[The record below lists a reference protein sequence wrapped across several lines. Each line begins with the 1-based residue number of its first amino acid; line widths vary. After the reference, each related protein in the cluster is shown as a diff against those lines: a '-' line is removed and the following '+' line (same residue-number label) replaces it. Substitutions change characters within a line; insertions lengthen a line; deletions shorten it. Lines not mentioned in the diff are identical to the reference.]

1 MAHDVTLDDVA
12 RRSGVSRAT
21 ASRALNGRAGV
32 RDDVRDRVQ
41 LIADALGY
49 RPNRAAQNLAG
60 GRASVIGL
68 VLGRETLLGDPY
80 ATSLVQEVA
89 HAADRRDEG
98 LMFFMDSTGP
108 SDTVRKLLSDGLVE
122 GVIVS
127 VVALGSMWVQE
138 LLDAGLPTVV
148 IGRHPERSDVGV
160 IDVENR
166 ESSAALVGH
175 LLDSGCRRVATL
187 TGPLDR
193 LDATRRLEGYRLA
206 HERRA
211 MTVDERL
218 VVTGTFHRDEAYLLA
233 DRLLDQEP
241 DAIFAANDQSAMGVY
256 DRAMERGIDI
266 PGRLGLAGFDGD
278 TISADLGPRITSV
291 SQPFERLAERAVDL
305 LIELITGR
313 GGPRVELVEPTL
325 FYGDTTV
332 GPGATSPDEV
342 S

>member
-12 RRSGVSRAT
+12 RQSGVSRAT

-41 LIADALGY
+41 LVADALGY

-80 ATSLVQEVA
+80 ATSLVQEIA
-89 HAADRRDEG
+89 HAADRRDER
-98 LMFFMDSTGP
+98 LMFVMDSRGP

-127 VVALGSMWVQE
+127 VVAIGSTWVEE
-138 LLDAGLPTVV
+138 LLDASLPTVV
-148 IGRHPERSDVGV
+148 IGLHPERSDVGIV
-160 IDVENR
+160 DVENR

-187 TGPLDR
+187 AGPPGR
-193 LDATRRLEGYRLA
+193 VAATRRLEGYRLA
-206 HERRA
+206 HERRSL
-211 MTVDERL
+211 TVDERL
-218 VVTGTFHRDEAYLLA
+218 IVTGNFHRYEAYLLA

-266 PGRLGLAGFDGD
+266 PGRLSLAGFDGD
-278 TISADLGPRITSV
+278 TISADLGPKITSV
-291 SQPFERLAERAVDL
+291 RQPFDQLAEQAVDL
-305 LIELITGR
+305 LIEIITGR
-313 GGPRVELVEPTL
+313 GAPRVELVEPTL
-325 FYGDTTV
+325 FYGDTTTR
-332 GPGATSPDEV
+332 PEATPLDEY